1 MRMPGYPSGV
11 RSQYEVHVHPWPTR
25 YHGPIYTR
33 PEFHFPYVQNPQA
46 VFKPDDFSS
55 FYAQHGIGADAPV
68 TLAPAMSERNQG
80 LLNGLL
86 IGLVVG
92 SGAVYLAMRKR

>member
-1 MRMPGYPSGV
+1 MRMPGYPPGV

-55 FYAQHGIGADAPV
+55 FYAASGVGQDAPAPV
-68 TLAPAMSERNQG
+68 QSAPNYVGYKILAVGFVAGMAAMYSIN
-80 LLNGLL
+80 
-86 IGLVVG
+86 
-92 SGAVYLAMRKR
+92 KWF

>member
-33 PEFHFPYVQNPQA
+33 PEFHLPYVQNPQA

-55 FYAQHGIGADAPV
+55 FYAQSGVGADPSV
-68 TLAPAMSERNQG
+68 TPSTLSTFLMGAAFGAGTLWLISSVFYERKG
-80 LLNGLL
+80 H
-86 IGLVVG
+86 
-92 SGAVYLAMRKR
+92 AR

>member
-1 MRMPGYPSGV
+1 MRMPGYPPGV

-55 FYAQHGIGADAPV
+55 FYSADGLGAF
-68 TLAPAMSERNQG
+68 TERTQG
-80 LLNGLL
+80 LITGLT
-86 IGLVVG
+86 IGVLA
-92 SGAVYLAMRKR
+92 GAAITYFVKRKR

>member
-1 MRMPGYPSGV
+1 MQMPGYPPGV
-11 RSQYEVHVHPWPTR
+11 RSQFETHVHPWPTR

-55 FYAQHGIGADAPV
+55 FYAQGNITLDERDQGIITGLAIGAVA
-68 TLAPAMSERNQG
+68 AG
-80 LLNGLL
+80 
-86 IGLVVG
+86 VV
-92 SGAVYLAMRKR
+92 AYFVCKKRKR